1 MGKRDVSIWSRRSVA
16 IGSQVSPIRL
26 GDTMKKVAFIQSSG
40 KIHPVY
46 GGGRKERI
54 SSEFDLFPEVLTQT
68 IIKECPE
75 ELKDIQYLFST
86 WGMEVLDRDQIAL
99 LPSLEAVFYGAGSVQ
114 RFARPFLESNVKV
127 ISSWAANA
135 IPVAEYTVAQI
146 LLANKG
152 FFRSLQYMTRK
163 EDRKKFKPAV
173 FPGNYDAT
181 VALLGAGMIGRAVIE
196 RLKPYALDI
205 IVFDPFLSDAD
216 AKELG
221 VEKVELEDA
230 FRALV
235 VSNHLANLP
244 ETKEMLQGK
253 HFASI
258 PEYGTFINTGRGAT
272 LDENALV
279 EVLQSR
285 PDMTAILDV
294 TCPEP
299 PEEDSPLYTMENV
312 ILTPH
317 IAGAVGSQEI
327 WRLADYMI
335 DEAISLRDGKALQ
348 YEVTME
354 MLKTMA

>member
-1 MGKRDVSIWSRRSVA
+1 
-16 IGSQVSPIRL
+16 
-26 GDTMKKVAFIQSSG
+26 MKKAAFIQSSG
-40 KIHPVY
+40 KIHRVY
-46 GGGRKERI
+46 GGGRKEKVE
-54 SSEFDLFPEVLTQT
+54 SEFDIFPDVLTQA
-68 IIKECPE
+68 IIEERAE

-86 WGMEVLDRDQIAL
+86 WGMEALNRDQIAL

-114 RFARPFLESNVKV
+114 RFARPFLEANVKV

-152 FFRSLQYMTRK
+152 FFRSLQCMTRK
-163 EDRKKFKPAV
+163 EDRKKFKPTV
-173 FPGNYDAT
+173 FPGNYDTT

-196 RLKPYALDI
+196 RLKPYVLDI

-216 AKELG
+216 AMELG

-230 FRALV
+230 FKRALV

-244 ETKEMLQGK
+244 ETKEMLQGQ
-253 HFASI
+253 HFASM
-258 PEYGTFINTGRGAT
+258 PEYATFINTGRGAT
-272 LDENALV
+272 LDENAMI

-285 PDMTAILDV
+285 PDLTAILDV
-294 TCPEP
+294 TFPEP

-327 WRLADYMI
+327 WRLADFMI
-335 DEAISLRDGKALQ
+335 DEAISLRDGKALR
-348 YEVTME
+348 YEVTMD